1 MYRISKLMLN
11 SLYGKFALNPKVRG
25 KEPYLENGIVK
36 YRFYPE
42 EIRDP
47 VYIPVRYFYY
57 KLCKAK
63 NNNYKSKNK
72 RLYYK

>member
-1 MYRISKLMLN
+1 MLN

-57 KLCKAK
+57 KL
-63 NNNYKSKNK
+63 
-72 RLYYK
+72 R